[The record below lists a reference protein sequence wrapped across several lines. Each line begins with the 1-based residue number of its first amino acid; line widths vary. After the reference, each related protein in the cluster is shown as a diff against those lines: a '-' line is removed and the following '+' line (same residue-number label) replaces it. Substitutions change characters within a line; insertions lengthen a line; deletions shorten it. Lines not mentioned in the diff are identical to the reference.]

1 LRNTLSCFS
10 FPVSAFPFQLSHFI
24 FPMSTPTSSDKPR
37 RTLIIQLAL
46 VAIAIIA
53 LIWRAQPD
61 GRLHVFFLE
70 TAGDAALIQTPKGR
84 YVLIDGGADPAA
96 LATAL
101 GRRLPFWRRNLD
113 VVVLTL
119 PDRHHLPGQ
128 IAALAR
134 YRTDLALVPHLPRR
148 NATVTEWM
156 RLLKEHRSRVRTAYV
171 GEQLQLDGAL
181 LRVLATGDGDDA
193 GMLLRL
199 DYGATSVLFAHT
211 AAAIDAESLASSG
224 ALRPATLAVYP
235 WQHDAHTDFVAAL
248 RPQAFVL
255 TDGVEADR
263 PIEQTFVE
271 RAIHGADLYH
281 ERLHGLIEWISDGRR
296 ARIVTER

>member
-1 LRNTLSCFS
+1 MT
-10 FPVSAFPFQLSHFI
+10 
-24 FPMSTPTSSDKPR
+24 TPNSSDKPR
-37 RTLIIQLAL
+37 RTLAIQLTL
-46 VAIAIIA
+46 VVTVVIA

-61 GRLHVFFLE
+61 RRLHVFFLE
-70 TAGDAALIQTPKGR
+70 TNGDAALIQTPTGR

-101 GRRLPFWRRNLD
+101 GRRMPFWRRTID

-119 PDRHHLPGQ
+119 PDRQHLPGQ
-128 IAALAR
+128 IAALTR
-134 YRTDLALVPHLPRR
+134 YRIDLALAPELPRR

-156 RLLKEHRSRVRTAYV
+156 RLLEEHRSRVRIARA
-171 GEQLQLDGAL
+171 GEQLQLDGAT
-181 LRVLATGDGDDA
+181 LRVLATGDGDAA

-211 AAAIDAESLASSG
+211 VSESDTEALAASG

-235 WQHDAHTDFVAAL
+235 WQRDAHTDFVAAL

-255 TDGVEADR
+255 TEGVESER
-263 PIEQTFVE
+263 PIAQTFVE
-271 RAIHGADLYH
+271 RSIGGADLYH
-281 ERLHGLIEWISDGRR
+281 ERLHGAIEWVSDGRR
-296 ARIVTER
+296 VQIMTER